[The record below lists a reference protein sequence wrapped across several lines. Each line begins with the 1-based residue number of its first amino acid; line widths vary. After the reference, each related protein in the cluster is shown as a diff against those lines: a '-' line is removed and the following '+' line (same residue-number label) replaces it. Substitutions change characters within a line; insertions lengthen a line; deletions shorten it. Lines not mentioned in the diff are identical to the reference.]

1 MILVDELEHF
11 PGAGR
16 WCHMVSDTSVDEL
29 HAFAE
34 KIGVWREWFQDKPGN
49 PHYDLA
55 PHKRRLAIA
64 QGAKQVSGR
73 DLIIALRKQRR
84 QEANDDTT

>member
-1 MILVDELEHF
+1 MILVDKLQLY
-11 PGAGR
+11 PGAGL

-29 HAFAE
+29 HKFAE
-34 KIGVWREWFQDKPGN
+34 KIGVWREWFQDKPGY
-49 PHYDLA
+49 PHYDLR

-64 QGAKQVSGR
+64 QGAREASGR

-84 QEANDDTT
+84 QEANDDN